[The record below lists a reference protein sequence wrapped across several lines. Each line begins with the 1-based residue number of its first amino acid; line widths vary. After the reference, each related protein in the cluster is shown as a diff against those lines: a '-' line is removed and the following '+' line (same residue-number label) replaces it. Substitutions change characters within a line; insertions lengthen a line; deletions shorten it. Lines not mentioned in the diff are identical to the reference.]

1 MLKINLTSLTGGI
14 KKWGELG
21 WGCITFNVLTAILVF
36 CSMFAVASRPFFF
49 ILKVLLVFSSL
60 WLLIVERSKI
70 QFLLSRLP
78 SYLLL
83 IAPCIWGLMMGLW
96 NENDGVL
103 SELPLFGYGV
113 ITYLVIFGVLS
124 FQNGILKAFE
134 LAVKFSSFVVISV
147 FFCLYFF
154 IDTSGVNY
162 FKNLLSF
169 YIQYPQGY
177 VKIHS
182 VQTTALLF
190 LAPVMMG
197 LYFYKKNF
205 ANGLLLALLVLLIFL
220 SGRRSAIIL
229 ITFLALTLSVYGY
242 FLTRS
247 GSEILRFAAPLILS
261 CVAFLFFVNYLETG
275 STRQGYISSLS
286 DAFAM
291 EDMSKLK
298 NENKRSK
305 ADNSSK
311 AADSSINFCSFD
323 FHSKAGVDPGK
334 IGSAIRQSQ
343 AVIIVEEIKSAFF
356 FGRGFGYEVDSCVRS
371 ENQPWRFE
379 LAYLSLIMNVGV
391 VGFLLLVASYLTWL
405 WQAIKLRSNR
415 DVAYPLLLGSIFFII
430 CSSTN
435 PYLFSV
441 ENIWIFFVPNMIALI
456 ANREIPVEDVR
467 NAIL

>member
-1 MLKINLTSLTGGI
+1 MLKINLTSLTWRI
-14 KKWGELG
+14 KKWGKLG
-21 WGCITFNVLTAILVF
+21 CGCISFNVLTAILVF
-36 CSMFAVASRPFFF
+36 CSMFVVASRPFFF
-49 ILKVLLVFSSL
+49 ILKVLLVFSLL

-162 FKNLLSF
+162 FKNLPSL

-177 VKIHS
+177 LKIHS

-229 ITFLALTLSVYGY
+229 IIFLALALSVYGY
-242 FLTRS
+242 FLTRNGS
-247 GSEILRFAAPLILS
+247 GLLRFAAPLILS

-305 ADNSSK
+305 AD
-311 AADSSINFCSFD
+311 DSSINFCSFD
-323 FHSKAGVDPGK
+323 FHLKAGVDPGK

-343 AVIIVEEIKSAFF
+343 AVIIVEEIKSTFF
-356 FGRGFGYEVDSCVRS
+356 FGRGFGYGVDSCVRS

-405 WQAIKLRSNR
+405 LQAIKLRSNR
-415 DVAYPLLLGSIFFII
+415 DIAYPLLLGSIFFII

-441 ENIWIFFVPNMIALI
+441 ENIWIFFIPNMIALI